1 MVSDIKISEEETNK
15 QVEHPAGLLP
25 AELYN
30 GLLQKYGMT
39 LYEVFWLED
48 GINDTQILALLH
60 QVLDHSLEQINS
72 PSLLTPK
79 VSLFFAAQRVIKD
92 LKKSRGDVS
101 QYKNTD
107 PVLSNPFIHTLKQL
121 SSEKRFIYLLRIK
134 GNFSYH
140 DLETIMI
147 RHRDEISLSLTEA
160 REFLRISLA
169 KEPSIPFLQEE
180 ELCPAVYKYLSP
192 YLDNELNALNILDIE
207 KHLLNCDKC
216 LQLLANHQYIQK
228 QINNIHI
235 ISEEE
240 FLSYFQAE
248 NAIRT
253 KQKITKQLENSQK
266 HIRKNNRFQLFS
278 LLWNFIRRK

>member
-1 MVSDIKISEEETNK
+1 MVSDIKISEEEINK
-15 QVEHPAGLLP
+15 QLEHSTGNLP
-25 AELYN
+25 TDLFN

-39 LYEVFWLED
+39 LYEIFWLED
-48 GINDTQILALLH
+48 GINDTQILAFLH
-60 QVLDHSLEQINS
+60 QVLDRSLEQINS

-79 VSLFFAAQRVIKD
+79 VSLFFTAQRLIKD
-92 LKKSRGDVS
+92 LKKSRSDVS
-101 QYKNTD
+101 QHRNNDT
-107 PVLSNPFIHTLKQL
+107 VLSNPFIHTLKQL

-147 RHRDEISLSLTEA
+147 RHRDEISLSLTET

-180 ELCPAVYKYLSP
+180 ELCSAVYKYLSP
-192 YLDNELNALNILDIE
+192 YLDNELSALNIMDTE

-228 QINNIHI
+228 QINNLHI

-240 FLSYFQAE
+240 FLSYFQSE
-248 NAIRT
+248 NNIKK
-253 KQKITKQLENSQK
+253 KQKITNRSENS
-266 HIRKNNRFQLFS
+266 HTYTRKNNRFRFFS
-278 LLWNFIRRK
+278 FLWNFIRKR